1 MPSAETNSVLD
12 PECSPPNNRTS
23 PDWRPQQR
31 WRFLRSTRVTGNSSN
46 VEIPSNFSQ
55 DLSVCDLQPPQ
66 RRLLQK
72 LADRLERLVS
82 PAGQDSLEN
91 GLSFSVNSSGTHLLV
106 PPAMINPPVI
116 PGLL

>member
-1 MPSAETNSVLD
+1 M
-12 PECSPPNNRTS
+12 
-23 PDWRPQQR
+23 
-31 WRFLRSTRVTGNSSN
+31 TGNSSN

-55 DLSVCDLQPPQ
+55 DFHPGYPPQ

-72 LADRLERLVS
+72 LTDILGRVVS

-91 GLSFSVNSSGTHLLV
+91 GLSFSVNWSRPCLLV

-116 PGLL
+116 PGYCTFENYNCIAV

>member
-1 MPSAETNSVLD
+1 M
-12 PECSPPNNRTS
+12 
-23 PDWRPQQR
+23 
-31 WRFLRSTRVTGNSSN
+31 TGNSSN

-55 DLSVCDLQPPQ
+55 DLSVCDLLCVGWRSPPQ

-91 GLSFSVNSSGTHLLV
+91 GLSFSVKWFRAVPCWSSPCLLV

-116 PGLL
+116 PGYCTFENYNCIVV